1 MFEYFNCGVDYLL
14 IVDHTKTTMDDVL
27 RQLTEAHASSFF
39 LGTFIS
45 NSKKST
51 ALFVDEIE
59 RGTCHLD
66 ASPTRKPIR
75 LPQQPIVAPPRP
87 RTVQLK
93 NVSFKYPKPFQ
104 TATALTNNSLP
115 MVIKDRM
122 KQPIANDKTRCAVLI
137 STNGKILRR
146 RRRRS
151 ENFISTIDRLNSRH
165 VVVAPPGLQHF
176 DIGMCF

>member
-45 NSKKST
+45 NSKQTTGLS
-51 ALFVDEIE
+51 VDAIE

-146 RRRRS
+146 K
-151 ENFISTIDRLNSRH
+151 
-165 VVVAPPGLQHF
+165 
-176 DIGMCF
+176 